1 MIRVNEDWVIMVD
14 SLNYMPC
21 KDMHRKR
28 KEKCKDGTY
37 AEVDDYSNPI
47 GYFSTLS
54 SALSAIMQKN
64 FRDAVK
70 DCEISLKDALK
81 IVEEENF
88 KTQQFLDSCDVKVGI
103 K

>member
-21 KDMHRKR
+21 KDLHRKK

-37 AEVDDYSNPI
+37 TEVDDYGNPI

-70 DCEISLKDALK
+70 DDEISLKDALK

-103 K
+103 R

>member
-1 MIRVNEDWVIMVD
+1 MIRVNEDWVINVD
-14 SLNYMPC
+14 ALNYMPC
-21 KDMHRKR
+21 KDLHRTKPL
-28 KEKCKDGTY
+28 KQKDGGLVD
-37 AEVDDYSNPI
+37 VDDYSNPI

-70 DCEISLKDALK
+70 DGEISLKDALK

-103 K
+103 R